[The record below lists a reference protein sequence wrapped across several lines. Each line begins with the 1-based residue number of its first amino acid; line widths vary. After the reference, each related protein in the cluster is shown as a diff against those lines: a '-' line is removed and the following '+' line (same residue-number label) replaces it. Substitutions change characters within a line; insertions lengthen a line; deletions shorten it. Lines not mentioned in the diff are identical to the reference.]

1 MSSSLRTSL
10 SRRLV
15 AILVGTSLAYWA
27 VVVVIMINDSVNEAY
42 ELFDSQLAQTALAL
56 LRVSDPDD
64 TEPAQM
70 PVHTESPG
78 IGEIARHWPHLA
90 ERMATLKERLP
101 VPVADEARPGSLHLM
116 YGEYHQSLRYQIWNR
131 AGELLLRSAR
141 APQVVMTDRD
151 GFSQA
156 TDASGEDWRMFSVWD
171 QHNSVRVI
179 VAEAVDRRA
188 FLLRSIALDLVRPMV
203 LGLPILLFLLWLSI
217 RRGLSPLRSLAR
229 EISRRRVSSLAPV
242 DPGSSPDEIRPMVL
256 ALNELLQSVE
266 RAVENERCFTANAA
280 HELRTPLAAI
290 QAHLAAAR
298 ATSDPAERERSLDQ
312 LQRGLERSV
321 RLVGQLLTLARLDPE
336 QEVPE
341 AESVDIGK
349 LLESTCA
356 ELAPL
361 ALQRDQVMELTVA
374 PDLPAISGNS
384 GMLAMLFTNLIDN
397 AIRYTQFEGHISVN
411 AYRDGNSL
419 CVDVTD
425 DGPGIPAADRERVF
439 ERFCRLVGQS
449 KPGTGL
455 GLAICRRV
463 AELHGANIE
472 MADSRTGKGLTARV
486 CFGLPGPAA

>member
-1 MSSSLRTSL
+1 MSASLRTSL

-15 AILVGTSLAYWA
+15 AILVGTSVGYWA

-42 ELFDSQLAQTALAL
+42 ELFDSQLAQSALAL

-64 TEPAQM
+64 TVPSQA

-78 IGEIARHWPHLA
+78 IGDIVRRWPHLS
-90 ERMATLKERLP
+90 ERMATVKERTP
-101 VPVADEARPGSLHLM
+101 GFSVPGAQEQDTESMHSLFDK
-116 YGEYHQSLRYQIWNR
+116 YEKGLRYQIWNR
-131 AGELLLRSAR
+131 KGELLLRSAN
-141 APQVVMTDRD
+141 APAIALADVD

-156 TDASGEDWRMFSVWD
+156 TDSRGVDWRMFSVWD
-171 QHNSVRVI
+171 EHNSVRVI
-179 VAEAVDRRA
+179 VAEGLDKRA
-188 FLLRSIALDLVRPMV
+188 YLLRSIALDLVRPMV
-203 LGLPILLFLLWLSI
+203 LGLPVLLFLLWYSI

-229 EISRRRVSSLAPV
+229 EISRRRATSLTPV
-242 DPGSSPDEIRPMVL
+242 DPGSTPDEIRPMVL
-256 ALNELLQSVE
+256 ALNDLLQGVE
-266 RAVENERCFTANAA
+266 RAMENERCFTANAA

-298 ATSDPAERERSLDQ
+298 ATSDPVERERSLDQ

-336 QEVPE
+336 QAVPE
-341 AESVDIGK
+341 AEAVDIGT

-361 ALQRDQVMELTVA
+361 ALQRNQVMELSVA
-374 PDLPAISGNS
+374 PELPRISGNP

-397 AIRYTQFEGHISVN
+397 AIRYTQFEGHVGVS
-411 AYRDGNSL
+411 AYGDGASL
-419 CVDVTD
+419 CVEVAD
-425 DGPGIPAADRERVF
+425 DGPGIPAADRVRVF

-463 AELHGANIE
+463 AELHGARIE
-472 MADSRTGKGLTARV
+472 MADSPAGKGLTVRV
-486 CFGLPGPAA
+486 RFSMPG